1 MDGPKDQKRSI
12 REGDSLNVRFVI
24 LYTGY
29 YTRDDRNFPCFSFNR
44 RVTLRY
50 LKISEEFLDPISFF
64 FFFFLSF
71 SRNLHREYIDF
82 DPSRCKQSINTSVIR
97 AQTRIELAKDGARER
112 ISDRGPRVHIC
123 QPDTIFKQEEQ
134 T

>member
-24 LYTGY
+24 LCTGY
-29 YTRDDRNFPCFSFNR
+29 YTRDDRNFSCFSFNR

-64 FFFFLSF
+64 FSSFFLF
-71 SRNLHREYIDF
+71 HVTYIA
-82 DPSRCKQSINTSVIR
+82 NTS
-97 AQTRIELAKDGARER
+97 
-112 ISDRGPRVHIC
+112 ISIPLDVN
-123 QPDTIFKQEEQ
+123 KV
-134 T
+134 

>member
-29 YTRDDRNFPCFSFNR
+29 YTRDDRNFSCFSFNR

-50 LKISEEFLDPISFF
+50 LKIRISRSNFFF

>member
-50 LKISEEFLDPISFF
+50 LKIRISRSNFF

>member
-50 LKISEEFLDPISFF
+50 LKIRISRSNFFF